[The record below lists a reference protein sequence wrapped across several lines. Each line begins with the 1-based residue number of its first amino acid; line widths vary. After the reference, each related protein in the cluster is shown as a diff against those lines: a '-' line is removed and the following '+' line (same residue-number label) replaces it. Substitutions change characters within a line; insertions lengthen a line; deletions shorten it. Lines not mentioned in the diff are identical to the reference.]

1 LKVEF
6 KSSFAKDL
14 RKIKERKIRQQ
25 VLGIIELVEKASDL
39 QEISKIKK
47 LQGADN
53 YFRIKMGDYRI
64 GLILEQDSVLFVRFL
79 HRKDIY
85 RYFP

>member
-14 RKIKERKIRQQ
+14 RKIKERKIKQQ
-25 VLGIIELVEKASDL
+25 VLGIIEQVEKARDL
-39 QEISKIKK
+39 QEITEVKK

-53 YFRIKMGDYRI
+53 YFRLKIGDYRI
-64 GLILEQDSVLFVRFL
+64 GLILEQDRVLFVRFL

>member
-1 LKVEF
+1 MKVAF

-14 RKIKERKIRQQ
+14 RKINNRQLKARIKAAIEQ
-25 VLGIIELVEKASDL
+25 VEQAESLLELPNLK
-39 QEISKIKK
+39 QIK
-47 LQGADN
+47 GDAG
-53 YFRIKMGDYRI
+53 YFRIRVGNYRV
-64 GLILEQDSVLFVRFL
+64 GLLLQDDILYFVRFL

>member
-6 KSSFAKDL
+6 KSSFARDLKRIRGKKLKDQ
-14 RKIKERKIRQQ
+14 IKE
-25 VLGIIELVEKASDL
+25 VIEQIEQAQGLDQIVN
-39 QEISKIKK
+39 IKK
-47 LQGADN
+47 LAGSDN
-53 YFRIKMGDYRI
+53 YYRIKLANYRI
-64 GLILEQDSVLFVRFL
+64 GLILKDDSIIFVRFL

>member
-1 LKVEF
+1 LKVAF

-14 RKIKERKIRQQ
+14 HKLKDQSLKNKIKT
-25 VLGIIELVEKASDL
+25 IIEATEQANTLSDVTG
-39 QEISKIKK
+39 IKK
-47 LQGADN
+47 LKGESGYYRVRVGN
-53 YFRIKMGDYRI
+53 YRL
-64 GLILEQDSVLFVRFL
+64 GLFLEEDTIYFVRFL

>member
-1 LKVEF
+1 MKVEF

-14 RKIKERKIRQQ
+14 RKIKERRLKQQ
-25 VLGIIELVEKASDL
+25 ILEVIEQIEKAGEIA
-39 QEISKIKK
+39 EISDVKK
-47 LQGADN
+47 LQGTDN
-53 YFRIKMGDYRI
+53 YLRLKLGDYRLGFVI
-64 GLILEQDSVLFVRFL
+64 EKDTIFFVRFL